1 MGPYL
6 WSDLPSSSRSDEAIK
21 TDGSTRS
28 QGRKAQGGG
37 AFTDEGP
44 HAGNLTFFVPK
55 TNGWNLNIIPLKRE
69 NHLPGRIKKPL
80 ESMTI
85 LVLRVPLEV
94 QNASVNVNES

>member
-55 TNGWNLNIIPLKRE
+55 TNGWNLNIIPQNEKE
-69 NHLPGRIKKPL
+69 HQGVYPPVFFGFHLSFRGC
-80 ESMTI
+80 S
-85 LVLRVPLEV
+85 
-94 QNASVNVNES
+94 